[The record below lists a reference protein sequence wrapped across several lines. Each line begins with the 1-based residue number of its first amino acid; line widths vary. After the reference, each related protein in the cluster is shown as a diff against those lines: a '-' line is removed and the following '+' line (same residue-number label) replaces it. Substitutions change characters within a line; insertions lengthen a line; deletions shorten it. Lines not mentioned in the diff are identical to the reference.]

1 MPNYKVTYTRVFEH
15 EIECESMDAAHAR
28 SKNFAIGMSK
38 NLGAPVK
45 IISIH
50 VEGYVLSTALEP
62 PRETLYETLIGGMRK
77 SVDKMLE

>member
-1 MPNYKVTYTRVFEH
+1 MTIYKVTYTRVFEH
-15 EIECESMDAAHAR
+15 EIECDSMEGAHAR

-38 NLGAPVK
+38 NMGTPVK

-50 VEGYVLSTALEP
+50 VDGYVLSTAAEP

-77 SVDKMLE
+77 QIDSMLE